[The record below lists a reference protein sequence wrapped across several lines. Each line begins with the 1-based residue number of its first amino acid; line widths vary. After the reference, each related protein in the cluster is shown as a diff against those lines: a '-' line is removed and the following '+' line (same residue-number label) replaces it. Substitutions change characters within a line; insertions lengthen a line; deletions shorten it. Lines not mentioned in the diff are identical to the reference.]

1 MAKKLLAIVLAAMFV
16 FSFGLVAS
24 AADGGECLCPPEAT
38 CIEECECAETGRCVC
53 PTEEDTSSNVWKIIL
68 GVVAGIVTIAVLF
81 FGTRLM
87 GCIIFC

>member
-1 MAKKLLAIVLAAMFV
+1 
-16 FSFGLVAS
+16 
-24 AADGGECLCPPEAT
+24 
-38 CIEECECAETGRCVC
+38 
-53 PTEEDTSSNVWKIIL
+53 VWKIIL